1 MSKEDQNVESSS
13 KKLDELAQSI
23 AKLEKESA
31 KLYEELGVS
40 PHQIQDFLS
49 DPRNFSKSVYEII
62 QKQRELLI
70 AALDRKLTDHKNHKR
85 STPNRLEVGA
95 KGHWIFVR

>member
-1 MSKEDQNVESSS
+1 MNKEDKVADSSTQ
-13 KKLDELAQSI
+13 KLEELAQSI
-23 AKLEKESA
+23 EKLERDSA

-40 PHQIQDFLS
+40 PHQIQDYLS

-70 AALDRKLTDHKNHKR
+70 AALDRKLTAHKKHRK
-85 STPNRLEVGA
+85 SIPNRLEVGA